1 MLIASEQVKD
11 LGVIEFGKVY
21 DFEIEITNTLGKD
34 MIVNK
39 VQVSCASCTKATL
52 PRKIKGNES
61 AKMKVTFT
69 PGITGNTS
77 KWIDVIYDTD
87 QTLRVNFKAVVN
99 G

>member
-1 MLIASEQVKD
+1 MLTTNEQLKD
-11 LGVIEFGKVY
+11 LGIIEFGKVY
-21 DFEIEITNTLGKD
+21 NFEFDIINTLGKD
-34 MIVNK
+34 MIINK
-39 VQVSCASCTKATL
+39 VQVSCTSCTKATL

-77 KWIDVIYDTD
+77 KWIDIIYDND
-87 QTLRVNFKAVVN
+87 QVLRVNFKAVVN